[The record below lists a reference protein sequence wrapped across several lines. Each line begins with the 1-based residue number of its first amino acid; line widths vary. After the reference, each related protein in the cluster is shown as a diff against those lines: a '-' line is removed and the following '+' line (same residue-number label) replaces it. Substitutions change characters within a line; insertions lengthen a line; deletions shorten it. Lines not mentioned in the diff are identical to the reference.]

1 MKSPSL
7 RFASAVGL
15 IISVCMSTGVN
26 GRSADPELQEIA
38 GYRQWHKLTEK
49 PIVVEWSVPSG

>member
-1 MKSPSL
+1 MKIPAF
-7 RFASAVGL
+7 RIASVIGL
-15 IISVCMSTGVN
+15 IISSCASSGLRGSGV
-26 GRSADPELQEIA
+26 DPELQEIA